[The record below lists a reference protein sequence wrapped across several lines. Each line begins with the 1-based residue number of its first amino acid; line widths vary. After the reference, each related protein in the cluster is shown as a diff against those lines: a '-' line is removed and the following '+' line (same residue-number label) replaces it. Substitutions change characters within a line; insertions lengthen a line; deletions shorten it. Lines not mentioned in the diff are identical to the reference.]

1 MYEPIHETL
10 VNLLVDRGLI
20 SREAQPYTEPLG
32 WGISNVVLKVSVG
45 DDCFVVKHPL
55 PKLRVKDDWY
65 VDPSR
70 IVVEHDCMAL
80 IGKLLPEGSVPK
92 VRYCVLK
99 SCWESR
105 RSSTAGRSW
114 SQ

>member
-1 MYEPIHETL
+1 MSEPIHETL
-10 VNLLVDRGLI
+10 LNLLVDRGLI
-20 SREAQPYTEPLG
+20 SREAQPYIEPLG

-65 VDPSR
+65 FDQSR

-80 IGKLLPEGSVPK
+80 LGELLPEGSVPR
-92 VRYCVLK
+92 VRDRVLK
-99 SCWESR
+99 RCWENK
-105 RSSTAGRSW
+105 RSSTAGRS
-114 SQ
+114 